1 MAYSFGSTFHLG
13 GRFPRS
19 SRIPPSFGTGPS
31 WFRWFAF
38 CWRSSTGTASSSR
51 ASTTA
56 GYWYLG
62 WSTGIHAGIKA
73 VGQISHGPQFINC
86 ESQRS
91 DSPLPYPD
99 GTMDFIIM
107 SQVPW
112 EKVGTIFRDLSLVQL
127 QSVRTQLTYILE

>member
-1 MAYSFGSTFHLG
+1 AVYI
-13 GRFPRS
+13 RWDACP
-19 SRIPPSFGTGPS
+19 IP
-31 WFRWFAF
+31 
-38 CWRSSTGTASSSR
+38 
-51 ASTTA
+51 
-56 GYWYLG
+56 
-62 WSTGIHAGIKA
+62 GIHAGIKA

-127 QSVRTQLTYILE
+127 QSVRTQLTYILDTCDRMDSRYQNNTQTSFDMT